1 VSTRRRQFVAGAV
14 LVAAAFAAIGSG
26 AVPVAPRRPGSLAG
40 SPNGVLYVADT
51 VRHQVLARLPDG
63 SIRVEAGTGRPGH
76 SGDGGLAVDAELDTP
91 YGMAVGRDGTLYVA
105 DARTDRVRAISPGGK
120 IRTVAEIRSPT
131 AVVIG
136 PVGALY
142 VAAAGANEVVRV
154 GRHGVLTRVAGT
166 GNAGPAGVSGIG
178 GPATRASADGPSGLA
193 FDRAGDLFI
202 AGFNTKTL
210 LMVTRNGT
218 MTLPD
223 GRDGFYPRGEGGLL
237 ATRRGVLAID
247 GQRIVRLM
255 PHGIRTLVDFR
266 GRRLGGVTGFEP
278 NGIAYAGGGALYV
291 DTYEGNGFAS
301 ASALVEVD
309 PAGRIRLLWRSG

>member
-1 VSTRRRQFVAGAV
+1 MSTRRRQFVAGAV

-178 GPATRASADGPSGLA
+178 GPATAPRPTVPQGSPSTAPATSSSRAS
-193 FDRAGDLFI
+193 
-202 AGFNTKTL
+202 
-210 LMVTRNGT
+210 
-218 MTLPD
+218 
-223 GRDGFYPRGEGGLL
+223 
-237 ATRRGVLAID
+237 TRR
-247 GQRIVRLM
+247 
-255 PHGIRTLVDFR
+255 P
-266 GRRLGGVTGFEP
+266 
-278 NGIAYAGGGALYV
+278 
-291 DTYEGNGFAS
+291 S
-301 ASALVEVD
+301 
-309 PAGRIRLLWRSG
+309 

>member
-1 VSTRRRQFVAGAV
+1 VRARRRRLVVGVV
-14 LVAAAFAAIGSG
+14 LVAVAFAAIGSG
-26 AVPVAPRRPGSLAG
+26 AASVVPRRPGSLAAG
-40 SPNGVLYVADT
+40 PNGVLYVADT
-51 VRHQVLARLPDG
+51 VRHQVLTRLPDG
-63 SIRVEAGTGRPGH
+63 SFRVVAGTGRPGR
-76 SGDGGLAVDAELDTP
+76 SGDGGRAVDAELDTP

-105 DARTDRVRAISPGGK
+105 DAGSDRVRAVAPDGT

-131 AVVIG
+131 AVAIG
-136 PVGALY
+136 RGGALY

-154 GRHGVLTRVAGT
+154 RPSGALTRVAGT
-166 GNAGPAGVSGIG
+166 GNAGPAGIAGIG

-210 LMVTRNGT
+210 LMVTPKGT

-237 ATRRGVLAID
+237 ATRHGVLAID
-247 GQRIVRLM
+247 GQRIVRLT
-255 PHGIRTLVDFR
+255 PHGIRTLVDFS

-278 NGIAYAGGGALYV
+278 NGIADAGGGSLYV
-291 DTYEGNGFAS
+291 DTYEGNGFAN
-301 ASALVEVD
+301 ASALVEVE
-309 PAGRIRLLWRSG
+309 PGGRIRLLWRSG